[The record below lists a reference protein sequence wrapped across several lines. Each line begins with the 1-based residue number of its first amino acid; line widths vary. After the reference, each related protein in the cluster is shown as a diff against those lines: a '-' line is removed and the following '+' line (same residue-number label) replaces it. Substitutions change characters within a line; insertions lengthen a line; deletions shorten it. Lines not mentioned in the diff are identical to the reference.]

1 MDFIEDKYIP
11 VFKLNEEINNFINK
25 ELNGIL
31 QKLDYIKK
39 QINDIKKEL
48 EELQNKSKYTN
59 DIKLIKDCFELD
71 KSKANEIKLNIQLLS
86 KSEEKL
92 ISVIFKSFD
101 ENINYSVICKKT
113 DKFEKIESLFYD
125 KYPQYKNL
133 NYNFLSNGKKIERNK
148 NLDENKIKNSDIIIF
163 ENK

>member
-39 QINDIKKEL
+39 QINDIK
-48 EELQNKSKYTN
+48 
-59 DIKLIKDCFELD
+59 LIKDGFELD

-113 DKFEKIESLFYD
+113 DTFEKIESLFYD